1 MDVHPSSGE
10 YAESR
15 GLRGNVWKLSWSAI
29 WTGVLVALGLFVLMM
44 LFGTALGLSTVDPYK
59 ITLHENSYALPAA
72 TIAWIVVSAIGSI
85 FVGAWAAGYMSYA
98 NSEESLVHG
107 ALIWALA
114 TLLVSFGL
122 GSFNYAMP
130 ATAFEAQETGGAAFD
145 YSSLN
150 DKEFSSFVLERV
162 HNWAPGNPEQQPV
175 NVSADAS
182 KRVDVNDIPD
192 DDELRRFV
200 QANSRLNETQA
211 EQFLESEK
219 NAIANAKADAQVRW
233 ERAHAADL
241 LRADRARKTASAIAW
256 TLTAIAF
263 LSLAAALGGS
273 YLGWWQ
279 RKDRGLTPAEP
290 PPSTGSTNPPPPA
303 ETNPPRIRVD

>member
-1 MDVHPSSGE
+1 MDPITGE
-10 YAESR
+10 TRE
-15 GLRGNVWKLSWSAI
+15 LRGNVWKLSWSAI
-29 WTGVLVALGLFVLMM
+29 WTGVLVTLGLFTLLM

-59 ITLHENSYALPAA
+59 ITQHEGSYALPAA
-72 TIAWIVVSAIGSI
+72 TIAWIVISAIGSI

-98 NSEESLVHG
+98 DSEESLLHG

-114 TLLVSFGL
+114 TVLVSIGFGT
-122 GSFNYAMP
+122 FNYEIP
-130 ATAFEAQETGGAAFD
+130 STTADAGDASGVAYE

-150 DKEFSSFVLERV
+150 DPEFSKFVIDRV
-162 HNWAPGNPEQQPV
+162 RSWTPGNPEQPV
-175 NVSADAS
+175 NVSAEAS
-182 KRVDVNDIPD
+182 NRVDVDDIPD
-192 DDELRRFV
+192 DDELQRFV
-200 QANSRLNETQA
+200 QANSRLNEAQA

-219 NAIANAKADAQVRW
+219 NAIANAKADAQLRW

-279 RKDRGLTPAEP
+279 RKDRGLTPAETP
-290 PPSTGSTNPPPPA
+290 PATGSTTPSNVPPA
-303 ETNPPRIRVD
+303 ESNPPRIRVE